1 MRFIQFH
8 PVYLILECVQQAHNN
23 TKNVGGALR
32 WEIKE
37 QEIETSWIYGKV
49 QTNIQMHKS

>member
-1 MRFIQFH
+1 M
-8 PVYLILECVQQAHNN
+8 YLILECVQQAHNN